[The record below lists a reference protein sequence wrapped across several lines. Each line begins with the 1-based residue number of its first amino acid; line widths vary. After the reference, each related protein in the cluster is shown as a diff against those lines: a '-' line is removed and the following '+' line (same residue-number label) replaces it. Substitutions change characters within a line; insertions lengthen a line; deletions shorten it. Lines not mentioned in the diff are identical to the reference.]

1 MQEKFLPVPLCI
13 FWRKGY
19 SMRFKKTPY
28 CKRNRYK
35 LYDDFGEEILEI
47 KVGEYGVT
55 EEDIRKFHAVDDHEV
70 YINCK
75 EMRVSPFETDIYQ
88 KWKNTFI
95 KNHGYS
101 PEETGHLLPHR
112 QTISSDFLSDS
123 EFEIQ
128 FSEYDTPIEDESIL
142 RLHEMVAAM
151 PGKWQKVYQLAMLG
165 GFTNVETA
173 KLLNISEGRVRAL
186 RRKIEEKIR
195 SDEILKNFFD

>member
-1 MQEKFLPVPLCI
+1 
-13 FWRKGY
+13 
-19 SMRFKKTPY
+19 MRFKKTPY

-75 EMRVSPFETDIYQ
+75 EMRVSPFET
-88 KWKNTFI
+88 
-95 KNHGYS
+95 
-101 PEETGHLLPHR
+101 GHLLPHR

-142 RLHEMVAAM
+142 RLHEIVAAM
-151 PGKWQKVYQLAMLG
+151 PEKWQKVYQLAMLD

>member
-142 RLHEMVAAM
+142 RLHEIVAAM
-151 PGKWQKVYQLAMLG
+151 P
-165 GFTNVETA
+165 
-173 KLLNISEGRVRAL
+173 
-186 RRKIEEKIR
+186 
-195 SDEILKNFFD
+195 

>member
-1 MQEKFLPVPLCI
+1 
-13 FWRKGY
+13 
-19 SMRFKKTPY
+19 MRFKKTPY

-70 YINCK
+70 YITCK

-142 RLHEMVAAM
+142 RLHEIVAAM
-151 PGKWQKVYQLAMLG
+151 PEKWQKVYQLAMLD

-186 RRKIEEKIR
+186 R
-195 SDEILKNFFD
+195 